1 MLAPERR
8 AQRLSAMQS
17 FCLCLCFGLSFG
29 LSLSL
34 IVYAQP
40 IEESAHC
47 WILQEKEK
55 GWEGMAHI
63 LRQKLTDMGVKI

>member
-17 FCLCLCFGLSFG
+17 FCLCLCLCFG
-29 LSLSL
+29 LSL

-63 LRQKLTDMGVKI
+63 LRQKLKDMG

>member
-17 FCLCLCFGLSFG
+17 FCLCLCFG

>member
-17 FCLCLCFGLSFG
+17 LCFGLS
-29 LSLSL
+29 LV
-34 IVYAQP
+34 VYAQP

-63 LRQKLTDMGVKI
+63 LRQKLKDMG

>member
-17 FCLCLCFGLSFG
+17 FCLCLCFG
-29 LSLSL
+29 LSL

-63 LRQKLTDMGVKI
+63 LRQKLTDMG

>member
-17 FCLCLCFGLSFG
+17 FCLCLCFGLSFSF
-29 LSLSL
+29 SLSL
-34 IVYAQP
+34 VVYAQP

-63 LRQKLTDMGVKI
+63 LRQKLKDMG

>member
-17 FCLCLCFGLSFG
+17 LCLCFG
-29 LSLSL
+29 LSL

>member
-17 FCLCLCFGLSFG
+17 FCLCLCFGF
-29 LSLSL
+29 SLSL

>member
-17 FCLCLCFGLSFG
+17 FCLCFG
-29 LSLSL
+29 LSL

>member
-17 FCLCLCFGLSFG
+17 FCLCLCLCLCFG
-29 LSLSL
+29 LSL

>member
-17 FCLCLCFGLSFG
+17 FCFSFGLSFSF
-29 LSLSL
+29 SLSL
-34 IVYAQP
+34 VVYAQP

-63 LRQKLTDMGVKI
+63 LRQKLKDMG

>member
-17 FCLCLCFGLSFG
+17 FCLCFG

>member
-17 FCLCLCFGLSFG
+17 FCLCLCLC

-34 IVYAQP
+34 VVYAQP

-63 LRQKLTDMGVKI
+63 LRQKLKDMG

>member
-17 FCLCLCFGLSFG
+17 FCLCLCLCFG
-29 LSLSL
+29 LSL

>member
-17 FCLCLCFGLSFG
+17 FCLCFGLSLSF
-29 LSLSL
+29 SLSL

-63 LRQKLTDMGVKI
+63 LRQKLKDMG

>member
-17 FCLCLCFGLSFG
+17 LCLCLCLCFG
-29 LSLSL
+29 LSL

-63 LRQKLTDMGVKI
+63 LRQKLKDMG